1 MNIEQTVHNNPS
13 TIMTVSGRE
22 LERNARSM
30 IIALIEEAYELDGY
44 FSVEI
49 DHERK
54 YEVEITPEML
64 KDDAE
69 MLRQVGINED
79 KVVETLEKENC
90 YHMGMGNVLQC
101 YRIGMETVFLSY
113 VDPFKL
119 AEQE

>member
-1 MNIEQTVHNNPS
+1 MIIAEAVQNNPS

-79 KVVETLEKENC
+79 TVVEPLEKENC
-90 YHMGMGNVLQC
+90 YHMGMENVLQC

-113 VDPFKL
+113 VDPFQIT
-119 AEQE
+119 EQE

>member
-1 MNIEQTVHNNPS
+1 MDIEQTVHNNPS

-49 DHERK
+49 DRERK
-54 YEVEITPEML
+54 FEVEITPEML
-64 KDDAE
+64 QDDAE
-69 MLRQVGINED
+69 MLRQVGIDENT
-79 KVVETLEKENC
+79 VVEALEEENC
-90 YHMGMGNVLQC
+90 YQ
-101 YRIGMETVFLSY
+101 IGMETVFLSY